1 MMNLEANDFNVL
13 SISDRDTGDIVNYG
27 LEPKEAEVSI
37 LFKEAEGFFRVSVRT
52 KEYLDASALCA
63 VFGGGGHVRAAGC
76 NVEAED
82 LMHAKIRIL
91 DEIERMMTS

>member
-1 MMNLEANDFNVL
+1 M
-13 SISDRDTGDIVNYG
+13 
-27 LEPKEAEVSI
+27 
-37 LFKEAEGFFRVSVRT
+37 RT